1 MNAGNTGDIMGTGN
15 TGIIFQ
21 KEEHGLRVSE
31 STLRVSPDMKTRHY
45 HETAELFVLE
55 EGERFFFVDRYVYH
69 RKPMSAVLIP
79 PGQIHKTSAVE
90 KSPEHRRFLL
100 QYSDFAESAE

>member
-45 HETAELFVLE
+45 HETWKNRRNTGDSCSSIPGRILTESFVHPSGSAITISVCNITGSSVS
-55 EGERFFFVDRYVYH
+55 GE
-69 RKPMSAVLIP
+69 KPGRNSCP
-79 PGQIHKTSAVE
+79 HTGG
-90 KSPEHRRFLL
+90 
-100 QYSDFAESAE
+100 